1 MRVRR
6 AAGVAGQADDGPGL
20 ELVEHQVDPLRA
32 LPVTH
37 ARQPRWVWGIPYA
50 GRACGRLPGSRIR
63 PMSNEFPLFALSEE
77 HQAIREAVRDRVR
90 RPRSRRTPPRSTRTA
105 ATPRRPPTALQPA
118 DFHAPHVPEE
128 YGGAGADALA
138 TVHRDRGGRPGLREL
153 VSLIPAVNKLGSLP
167 VMLAGSE
174 ELKKKYLTPVAAGE
188 GGFSYCLSEPEAGSD
203 AVGDEDPGRPR
214 RRRLGA
220 QRREALDHQRRRLR
234 VLHGDGGDRP
244 RRSARKGISAFV
256 VEKSDEGVSFG
267 APEKK
272 LGIKGSPTREVYLD
286 NVRIPADRMIGAEGT
301 GFETAMRTLDHT
313 RVTIAAQAVG
323 VAQGALDYALGYAKE
338 RQQFGKP
345 IAEFQGLQF
354 LLADM
359 GMKVEA
365 ARQLTYAAAGR
376 SERGD
381 ADLTFFGAAAKCFA
395 SDVAMEVT
403 TNAVQVL
410 GGYGYTR
417 DYPVERMMR
426 DAKITQIYEGT
437 NQVQRI
443 VMARQLLAGVQSEL

>member
-1 MRVRR
+1 
-6 AAGVAGQADDGPGL
+6 
-20 ELVEHQVDPLRA
+20 
-32 LPVTH
+32 
-37 ARQPRWVWGIPYA
+37 
-50 GRACGRLPGSRIR
+50 
-63 PMSNEFPLFALSEE
+63 MSNPDFDLYQLSEE
-77 HQAIREAVRDRVR
+77 HRAIREAVRDLADAKIA
-90 RPRSRRTPPRSTRTA
+90 PHA
-105 ATPRRPPTALQPA
+105 AAVDEEARYPQEAHDALLA
-118 DFHAPHVPEE
+118 SDFHAPHVPEQ

-138 TVHRDRGGRPGLREL
+138 TVIVIEEISRAC
-153 VSLIPAVNKLGSLP
+153 VSSSLIPAVNKLGSLP
-167 VMLAGSE
+167 VMLSGSE
-174 ELKKKYLTPVAAGE
+174 ELKAKYLPKLAKGE
-188 GGFSYCLSEPEAGSD
+188 GGFSYALSEPDAGSD
-203 AVGDEDPGRPR
+203 AGGMTTRAVRDGDHWVLNGVKRWITNAGESEYYTVMAVTDPEKKTRG
-214 RRRLGA
+214 
-220 QRREALDHQRRRLR
+220 
-234 VLHGDGGDRP
+234 
-244 RRSARKGISAFV
+244 GISAFV

-286 NVRIPADRMIGAEGT
+286 NVRIPADRMIGEEGT
-301 GFETAMRTLDHT
+301 GFATAMKTLDHT

-323 VAQGALDYALGYAKE
+323 VAQGALDYALEYAKE
-338 RQQFGKP
+338 RKQFNKS

-354 LLADM
+354 LLAEM

-365 ARQLTYAAAGR
+365 ARQMTYAAAAR

-381 ADLTFFGAAAKCFA
+381 SDLTFFGAAAKCFA

-410 GGYGYTR
+410 GGYGFTR

-443 VMARQLLAGVQSEL
+443 VMARQLLAGVQSQL

>member
-1 MRVRR
+1 MT
-6 AAGVAGQADDGPGL
+6 D
-20 ELVEHQVDPLRA
+20 
-32 LPVTH
+32 
-37 ARQPRWVWGIPYA
+37 
-50 GRACGRLPGSRIR
+50 
-63 PMSNEFPLFALSEE
+63 FPLYALSEE
-77 HQAIREAVRDRVR
+77 HQAIREAVRAVCDAKVAPYAADVDEHARY
-90 RPRSRRTPPRSTRTA
+90 PREA
-105 ATPRRPPTALQPA
+105 AEALLAA

-138 TVHRDRGGRPGLREL
+138 TAL
-153 VSLIPAVNKLGSLP
+153 VIEEVARACASSSLIPAVNKLGSLP
-167 VMLAGSE
+167 VQLAGSE
-174 ELKKKYLTPVAAGE
+174 ELKKKYLTRLAAGE
-188 GGFSYCLSEPEAGSD
+188 GGFSYCLSEPDAGSD
-203 AVGDEDPGRPR
+203 AGGMKCRAVRDGDHWVLDGVKRWITNAGESEYYTVMAVTDPGRKTR
-214 RRRLGA
+214 G
-220 QRREALDHQRRRLR
+220 
-234 VLHGDGGDRP
+234 
-244 RRSARKGISAFV
+244 GISAFV
-256 VEKSDEGVSFG
+256 VERSDEGVSFG

-286 NVRIPADRMIGAEGT
+286 KVRIPADRMIGEEGT
-301 GFETAMRTLDHT
+301 GFALAMKTLDHT

-323 VAQGALDYALGYAKE
+323 IAQGALDHALGYAKE
-338 RQQFGKP
+338 RQQFGTP
-345 IAEFQGLQF
+345 IADFQGLQF
-354 LLADM
+354 MLADM

-365 ARQLTYAAAGR
+365 ARQMTYAAAGR

-403 TNAVQVL
+403 VNAVQVL

-426 DAKITQIYEGT
+426 DAKVTQIYEGT

>member
-1 MRVRR
+1 
-6 AAGVAGQADDGPGL
+6 
-20 ELVEHQVDPLRA
+20 
-32 LPVTH
+32 
-37 ARQPRWVWGIPYA
+37 
-50 GRACGRLPGSRIR
+50 
-63 PMSNEFPLFALSEE
+63 MSSDFPLYALSEE
-77 HQAIREAVRDRVR
+77 HQAIREAVRAVCDAKVA
-90 RPRSRRTPPRSTRTA
+90 PFA
-105 ATPRRPPTALQPA
+105 ADVDENARYPQEAHDALLA
-118 DFHAPHVPEE
+118 SDFHAPHVPEE

-138 TVHRDRGGRPGLREL
+138 TVIVIEEVARAC
-153 VSLIPAVNKLGSLP
+153 VSSSLIPAVNKLGSLP
-167 VMLAGSE
+167 VQISGSE
-174 ELKKKYLTPVAAGE
+174 ELKAKYLGLLATGA
-188 GGFSYCLSEPEAGSD
+188 GGFSYCLSEPDAGSD
-203 AVGDEDPGRPR
+203 AVGMKTR
-214 RRRLGA
+214 A
-220 QRREALDHQRRRLR
+220 ILDRGSDGDHYILNGVKRWITNAGVSEFYTVMAVTDASLR
-234 VLHGDGGDRP
+234 
-244 RRSARKGISAFV
+244 SKGISAFV
-256 VEKSDEGVSFG
+256 VEKSDPGVSFG

-323 VAQGALDYALGYAKE
+323 VAQGALDYALGYAQE
-338 RQQFGKP
+338 RQQFSKP

-443 VMARQLLAGVQSEL
+443 VIARQLLAGVQSEL